1 MADVIYIKYN
11 RTRKEEFQIKT
22 EILREDGALWVEK
35 SALTEAGIPHIRS
48 FQNKYEALKRQ
59 HVNIQAAEPQISP
72 SGRTARF
79 AYLTGRTLAE
89 ELGEKIA
96 GGQAPLEAIRE
107 VVEKICQVPPE
118 YAAPFAITDR
128 LTEVFGL
135 TPKFQDQALAVSNI
149 DALMENILV
158 TEKGWYFLDYEWV
171 YDFPVPLGF
180 VKYRILFYFYRK
192 YGSLMEYA
200 GPEEFLEEFG
210 MDGERLEAYQDMEAA
225 FQSYVHGDN
234 QDLYLLNYRKDY
246 RPVEELEAE
255 HEELLEA
262 RKRLCHLNDV
272 EFELGNAI
280 TELKKLKEV
289 HRLTENHVGNLD
301 VIIADL
307 RRRTG

>member
-72 SGRTARF
+72 DGRTARF

-107 VVEKICQVPPE
+107 VVEKICQVHPE
-118 YAAPFAITDR
+118 YAAPFVITDR

-200 GPEEFLEEFG
+200 GPEEFLKEFG

-234 QDLYLLNYRKDY
+234 QEALFPESRRIPPGAAPEVQYPGP
-246 RPVEELEAE
+246 RPQQGCEGPPGSRYVPMDCGFRVPLRIGVVE
-255 HEELLEA
+255 
-262 RKRLCHLNDV
+262 
-272 EFELGNAI
+272 
-280 TELKKLKEV
+280 
-289 HRLTENHVGNLD
+289 
-301 VIIADL
+301 
-307 RRRTG
+307 